1 METYANALLYAI
13 PFFTILVLLEIG
25 YGYFFKKQTYRTLD
39 TISSLSSGLTN
50 IIKDSLGLVIMI
62 VSYPFLLN
70 NLALF
75 SIENTVLVY
84 ILAFIAID
92 FASYWNHR
100 LSHHINFFWNQH
112 VIHHS
117 SEEFNLAC
125 ALRQSISNF
134 LGYFGFLL
142 IPAALIGIP
151 KEAIGLLLPIHLFAQ
166 FWYHTRHIGK
176 LGWLEYIIVTPSQHR
191 VHHAINEIY
200 IDKNLSA
207 IFCVWDRAF
216 GTFQEELD
224 EVPPVYG
231 VLKPAKT
238 WNPILINFQHLWR
251 LMKDAWRTQNWFDKL
266 RIWFMPTG
274 WRPEDVKEKYPIQII
289 EDPYTYEKYRSHQSK
304 LLGRVSI
311 FHFVMHLLL
320 ILFMFFN
327 YGEIG
332 FNNLLL
338 CGTII
343 FLGIFSYTSLMD
355 GQKYA
360 MIFEA
365 LRTCLGLF
373 VIVTTWDWFGLDAYL
388 GFGSLLVGNL
398 LSLYFHKDEYHYSA
412 VGASGAVTGI
422 VYSAILLRPDM
433 SLYLMFI
440 PIPIPAYVF
449 GVGYL

>member
-13 PFFTILVLLEIG
+13 PFFTFLVLFEVA
-25 YGYFFKKQTYRTLD
+25 YGHFAKKQTYLVLD

-62 VSYPFLLN
+62 VSYPFLLD

-75 SIENTVLVY
+75 SIGNTTFVY

-134 LGYFGFLL
+134 LGYFGLLL

-151 KEAIGLLLPIHLFAQ
+151 KEVIGLLLPIHLFAQ

-191 VHHAINEIY
+191 VHHAINDIY
-200 IDKNLSA
+200 IDKNLAA

-251 LMKDAWRTQNWFDKL
+251 LMKDAWRTNNWLDKL

-289 EDPYTYEKYRSHQSK
+289 EDPYSYEKYAARDSK
-304 LLGRVSI
+304 FLGAVSI
-311 FHFVMHLLL
+311 FHFAIHLSL

-327 YGEIG
+327 YSEIG
-332 FNNLLL
+332 LNNLLL
-338 CGTII
+338 CGAII

-355 GQKYA
+355 GHKYA
-360 MIFEA
+360 MMFEV
-365 LRTCLGLF
+365 LRTSLGLF
-373 VIVTTWDWFGLDAYL
+373 VIITTWDWFGLNGYVS
-388 GFGSLLVGNL
+388 FGSIIVA
-398 LSLYFHKDEYHYSA
+398 SYFI
-412 VGASGAVTGI
+412 ASTMMS
-422 VYSAILLRPDM
+422 VYF
-433 SLYLMFI
+433 LYLEKQT
-440 PIPIPAYVF
+440 
-449 GVGYL
+449 VGSE

>member
-13 PFFTILVLLEIG
+13 PFFTFLVLFEVA
-25 YGYFFKKQTYRTLD
+25 YGHFVKKQTYRVLD

-62 VSYPFLLN
+62 ISYPFLLDH
-70 NLALF
+70 LALF
-75 SIENTVLVY
+75 SIENTILVY
-84 ILAFIAID
+84 ILAFVAID

-100 LSHHINFFWNQH
+100 LSHHVNFFWNQH

-134 LGYFGFLL
+134 LGYFGLL
-142 IPAALIGIP
+142 LLPAAIIGIP
-151 KEAIGLLLPIHLFAQ
+151 REVIGLLLPIHLFAQ

-200 IDKNLSA
+200 IDKNLAA

-251 LMKDAWRTQNWFDKL
+251 LMKDAWRTNNWLDKL

-289 EDPYTYEKYRSHQSK
+289 QDPYGYEKYHSDPSK
-304 LLGRVSI
+304 ALQTASI
-311 FHFVMHLLL
+311 IHFVMHLLL

-338 CGTII
+338 CGLVI
-343 FLGIFSYTSLMD
+343 FLGVFSYTSLMD
-355 GQKYA
+355 GYKLSLFPEL
-360 MIFEA
+360 I
-365 LRTCLGLF
+365 RTGLGLF
-373 VIVTTWDWFGLDAYL
+373 IIFTTQDWFGLNTYL
-388 GFGSLLVGNL
+388 SFGSIIVA
-398 LSLYFHKDEYHYSA
+398 SYFVISTMTSIYF
-412 VGASGAVTGI
+412 
-422 VYSAILLRPDM
+422 
-433 SLYLMFI
+433 LYLEKKSELKLI
-440 PIPIPAYVF
+440 I
-449 GVGYL
+449 

>member
-13 PFFTILVLLEIG
+13 PFFTFLVLFEVA
-25 YGYFFKKQTYRTLD
+25 YGHFVKKQTYRVLD
-39 TISSLSSGLTN
+39 TIASLSSGLTN

-62 VSYPFLLN
+62 VSYPFLLE

-75 SIENTVLVY
+75 SIENTLLVY

-100 LSHHINFFWNQH
+100 LSHHVNFFWNQH

-134 LGYFGFLL
+134 LGYFGLLL

-151 KEAIGLLLPIHLFAQ
+151 KEVIGLLLPIHLFAQ

-191 VHHAINEIY
+191 VHHAINDIY
-200 IDKNLSA
+200 IDKNLAA

-224 EVPPVYG
+224 EIPPVYG

-251 LMKDAWRTQNWFDKL
+251 LIQDAWRTNNWLDKL

-289 EDPYTYEKYRSHQSK
+289 EDPYSYDKYAARDAK
-304 LLGRVSI
+304 FLGAISI
-311 FHFVMHLLL
+311 IHFVIHLLL

-327 YGEIG
+327 YAEIG

-338 CGTII
+338 CGGII

-355 GQKYA
+355 GHKYA
-360 MIFEA
+360 MIFEL
-365 LRTCLGLF
+365 LRTSIGLF
-373 VIVTTWDWFGLDAYL
+373 VIITTADWFGLNAYAS
-388 GFGSLLVGNL
+388 FGSILVAGYFV
-398 LSLYFHKDEYHYSA
+398 LSSIASVYFLYWEGQSKVDK
-412 VGASGAVTGI
+412 
-422 VYSAILLRPDM
+422 IL
-433 SLYLMFI
+433 
-440 PIPIPAYVF
+440 A
-449 GVGYL
+449 